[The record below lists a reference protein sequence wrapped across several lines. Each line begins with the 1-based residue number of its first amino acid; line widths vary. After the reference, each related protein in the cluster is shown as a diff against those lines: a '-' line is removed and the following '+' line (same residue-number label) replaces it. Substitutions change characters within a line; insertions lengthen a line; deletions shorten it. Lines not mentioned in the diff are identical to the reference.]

1 MVFLILANR
10 NASRKLCKLI
20 STYLSSTFGELELHL
35 SLLSR
40 IPSSNIITVQA
51 PVVWR
56 VENAIHQIN
65 HYPVDSAIGF
75 ANTYPL
81 GSDLSGG

>member
-1 MVFLILANR
+1 MQ
-10 NASRKLCKLI
+10 LI

-75 ANTYPL
+75 ANTSL
-81 GSDLSGG
+81 VKILKGSLKIFKDLQRPDKDL